1 MNIFK
6 PIAKRGS
13 IRTTKRLPLT
23 LLLGVLTLLAP
34 FEAMS
39 GDQSLLWSLYRDG
52 ENAFRQG
59 NELLKTQPEEA
70 RQLFRKAA
78 LSFEGIVREGGIEN
92 GKLFYNLGNTYFRLG
107 DLGKAVLNYRRA
119 EKWMPHDEN
128 LLQNLDFARS
138 RCTDSIE
145 AKPQARLFQ
154 TLFFW
159 HYDTGFFTRT
169 LLFLVFFNGIWI
181 CAGIYLF
188 RRAAGL
194 RLAMAAFA
202 VLSLL
207 FAGSLA
213 ANTYQAS
220 RRPAGV
226 ILAEEVTARKG
237 DSTTF
242 EPAFKAPLHAGT
254 EFTLLEKRAG
264 WYHIELPDGQRCWI
278 PESAGEAV

>member
-1 MNIFK
+1 MIIN
-6 PIAKRGS
+6 S
-13 IRTTKRLPLT
+13 ISEGNSIKRLPLT
-23 LLLGVLTLLAP
+23 LLLGVLALLAP

-39 GDQSLLWSLYRDG
+39 ADQGLLWSLYRDG

-78 LSFEGIVREGGIEN
+78 LSFEGIVKEGGIEN
-92 GKLFYNLGNTYFRLG
+92 GKLFYNLGNVYFRLG

-119 EKWMPHDEN
+119 EKWIPHDAN
-128 LLQNLDFARS
+128 LQQNLGFARS

-169 LLFLVFFNGIWI
+169 LLFLVFFNGIWV
-181 CAGIYLF
+181 CAGVYLF

-213 ANTYQAS
+213 VNAYQES
-220 RRPAGV
+220 RWPAGV
-226 ILAEEVTARKG
+226 ILAEEVTTRKG

-278 PESAGEAV
+278 PESAGEVV